1 MIIAWDEFEFAE
13 RSDLVKPDQYH
24 AHDCGEGHEHLQ
36 AGQESKEE
44 EACIYTMLRC

>member
-13 RSDLVKPDQYH
+13 RSDLVKPGQDH

-36 AGQESKEE
+36 RRRLAYIQCF
-44 EACIYTMLRC
+44 AVD